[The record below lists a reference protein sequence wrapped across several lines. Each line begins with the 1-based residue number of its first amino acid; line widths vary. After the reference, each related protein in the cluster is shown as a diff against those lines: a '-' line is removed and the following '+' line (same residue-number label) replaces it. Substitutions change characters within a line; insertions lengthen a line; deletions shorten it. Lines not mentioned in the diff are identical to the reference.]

1 MFLPLISQ
9 MDSLDFV
16 LEKRTEELE
25 LGNFG
30 SCAQPDVDAEVVI
43 EEQNGGWNSE
53 LVLDELFN
61 VEYRQEGPDKEE
73 RLFDDG
79 AGVEGRVENC
89 DVNVKTDVWL
99 AWENFEQY
107 WQQA

>member
-1 MFLPLISQ
+1 

-43 EEQNGGWNSE
+43 EEQKPIARWGATGFINRYGEIVLSE
-53 LVLDELFN
+53 ELEKLD
-61 VEYRQEGPDKEE
+61 DI
-73 RLFDDG
+73 
-79 AGVEGRVENC
+79 
-89 DVNVKTDVWL
+89 
-99 AWENFEQY
+99 
-107 WQQA
+107 